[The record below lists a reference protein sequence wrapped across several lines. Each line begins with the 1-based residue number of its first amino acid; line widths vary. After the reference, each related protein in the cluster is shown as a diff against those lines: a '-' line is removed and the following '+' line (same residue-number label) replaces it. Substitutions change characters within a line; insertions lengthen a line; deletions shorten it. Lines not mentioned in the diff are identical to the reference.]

1 MEDKYDFIWVGAKVK
16 WNDPGINDYD
26 PEDRE
31 WKANIEWTVDGI
43 VGADEDTVTSDCDII
58 LISSEYSEAEVYPSE
73 LEPYKSNSKHIKYEQ
88 S

>member
-16 WNDPGINDYD
+16 WND

-43 VGADEDTVTSDCDII
+43 VGADEDVVTSDCDII

-73 LEPYKSNSKHIKYEQ
+73 LESYKSNLKHK
-88 S
+88 